1 MGLFVEVDSVEKRC
15 KVVINLDTVQEIAP
29 LFEGGCALFFTG
41 SEVAGVKVPYKVKNS
56 YDDFKQFAMQ
66 TVSSDDI
73 ANKVKALKTGAKIPT
88 VPVAGV

>member
-41 SEVAGVKVPYKVKNS
+41 S
-56 YDDFKQFAMQ
+56 
-66 TVSSDDI
+66 
-73 ANKVKALKTGAKIPT
+73 
-88 VPVAGV
+88 